1 MKRFAPDDTLPPGP
15 GQYPLPQSVNVKN
28 AKQVYASYASQTE
41 RNDTMVVP
49 GSDAP
54 GVGKYHH
61 EEKTSFGQSQI

>member
-15 GQYPLPQSVNVKN
+15 GQYPLPQSV
-28 AKQVYASYASQTE
+28 YASQTE

-61 EEKTSFGQSQI
+61 EEKTSFG